1 MQLLYIA
8 CTHIHIFSDGILRCY
23 SRHSIQVAQ
32 PKAYRE
38 SNCLLLVILS
48 LILSVL
54 TSCTTTE
61 VVQDSDLFRDTLVSM
76 IPALPD
82 VPSLSQLEWHYLN
95 GMYCLDETNVDRLL
109 DFGENI
115 LPRFRW
121 ELSQYQKKLDSV
133 IQAL

>member
-1 MQLLYIA
+1 MRLHLVTA
-8 CTHIHIFSDGILRCY
+8 
-23 SRHSIQVAQ
+23 
-32 PKAYRE
+32 
-38 SNCLLLVILS
+38 LLVLT
-48 LILSVL
+48 VL

-82 VPSLSQLEWHYLN
+82 VPSLPQLEWHYLN
-95 GMYCLDETNVDRLL
+95 DMYCLDETNVNRLL

-115 LPRFRW
+115 LPRFRL

-133 IQAL
+133 IQSL

>member
-1 MQLLYIA
+1 MKSENNSRSSKKKNLRRKLL
-8 CTHIHIFSDGILRCY
+8 
-23 SRHSIQVAQ
+23 
-32 PKAYRE
+32 P
-38 SNCLLLVILS
+38 LLLVIA
-48 LILSVL
+48 ILAFSGL

-82 VPSLSQLEWHYLN
+82 VPSLPQLEWHYLN
-95 GMYCLDETNVDRLL
+95 GMYCLDETNVNRLL

-115 LPRFRW
+115 LPRFRL

-133 IQAL
+133 IQSL

>member
-8 CTHIHIFSDGILRCY
+8 FTHIRIFSDGILRCY

-82 VPSLSQLEWHYLN
+82 VPSLPQLEWHYMN
-95 GMYCLDETNVDRLL
+95 GMYCLDETNVD
-109 DFGENI
+109 
-115 LPRFRW
+115 
-121 ELSQYQKKLDSV
+121 
-133 IQAL
+133 